1 MIRFISTVFLVATRT
16 QHATVRSM
24 GSKFEAIVYVK
35 QAELWIDI
43 CATCTVQS
51 RFDCPEMQCSKFLG
65 MTGKT

>member
-35 QAELWIDI
+35 QAELWIDM
-43 CATCTVQS
+43 AGVGS
-51 RFDCPEMQCSKFLG
+51 GPREEK
-65 MTGKT
+65 TGPWGCWK